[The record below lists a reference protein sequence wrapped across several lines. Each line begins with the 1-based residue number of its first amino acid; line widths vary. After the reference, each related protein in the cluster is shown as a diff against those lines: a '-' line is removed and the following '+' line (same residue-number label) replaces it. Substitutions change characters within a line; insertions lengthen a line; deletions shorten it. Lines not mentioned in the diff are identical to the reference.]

1 MLSSLAA
8 SAVFRDFV
16 AGWCD
21 EDVAGEVVA
30 GELCECCV
38 KPDTDIVTACSGW
51 EKSPRKEPKVKEY
64 QRSLSGYG

>member
-1 MLSSLAA
+1 MPSSLAA

-30 GELCECCV
+30 GELCDLCV
-38 KPDTDIVTACSGW
+38 NPEIDIETACSGW
-51 EKSPRKEPKVKEY
+51 VKSPREEPKVKEY